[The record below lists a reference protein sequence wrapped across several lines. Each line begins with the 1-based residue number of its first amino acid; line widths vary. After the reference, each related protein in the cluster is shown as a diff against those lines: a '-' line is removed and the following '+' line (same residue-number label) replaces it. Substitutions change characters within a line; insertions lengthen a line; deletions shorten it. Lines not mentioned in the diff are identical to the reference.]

1 MGEKCHCPVVDIG
14 GHAEPGFPAGA
25 GNGGL
30 PRKAGDMRVQVQDQ
44 VEDAKVV
51 TDEDGTIVLCL
62 RPGVVSSRAFV
73 ALVLALAPVLE
84 QGRQYLQ
91 CAG

>member
-1 MGEKCHCPVVDIG
+1 
-14 GHAEPGFPAGA
+14 
-25 GNGGL
+25 
-30 PRKAGDMRVQVQDQ
+30 MRVRVQDQ
-44 VEDAKVV
+44 IEDAKVITDADGAV
-51 TDEDGTIVLCL
+51 TLCL

-73 ALVLALAPVLE
+73 ALVLALAPALE

>member
-1 MGEKCHCPVVDIG
+1 MQV
-14 GHAEPGFPAGA
+14 
-25 GNGGL
+25 
-30 PRKAGDMRVQVQDQ
+30 RVQDQ
-44 VEDAKVV
+44 DEDATVIA
-51 TDEDGTIVLCL
+51 DDDGTVTLCL
-62 RPGVVSSRAFV
+62 RPGVVSPRAFV